1 MIDGNGVLLKIET
14 KVVFYS
20 VEMEV
25 IFLVTNSRLI
35 TNLPMK
41 DFLLINDTI
50 AKPLAKRRF

>member
-14 KVVFYS
+14 KVGFYS